1 VNQYSSN
8 DGIKWHEHPILSEE
22 SFIPLLPDDLTEEQL
37 GENVHRIITHEFP
50 RYFALVSRPKVE
62 YGMVGPTGGLLTVN
76 ALGKQ
81 AIATFPEQALVKTIK
96 VALQALPVEVE
107 LAMRVSENRL
117 KAGPVLTVEPR
128 RRKFHKLINLTLP
141 SPASSDTEKGLR
153 LLYSLTEGNSK
164 VSDLMTTDLTVT
176 LYHEHFCSRILRI
189 FSIKTP

>member
-1 VNQYSSN
+1 
-8 DGIKWHEHPILSEE
+8 
-22 SFIPLLPDDLTEEQL
+22 
-37 GENVHRIITHEFP
+37 
-50 RYFALVSRPKVE
+50 
-62 YGMVGPTGGLLTVN
+62 MVGPTGGLLMVN

-164 VSDLMTTDLTVT
+164 VNDVMTTEFNSCVI
-176 LYHEHFCSRILRI
+176 C
-189 FSIKTP
+189 

>member
-1 VNQYSSN
+1 M
-8 DGIKWHEHPILSEE
+8 
-22 SFIPLLPDDLTEEQL
+22 PDDLTEEQL

-164 VSDLMTTDLTVT
+164 VSDLLN
-176 LYHEHFCSRILRI
+176 
-189 FSIKTP
+189 

>member
-1 VNQYSSN
+1 M
-8 DGIKWHEHPILSEE
+8 
-22 SFIPLLPDDLTEEQL
+22 

-117 KAGPVLTVEPR
+117 KA
-128 RRKFHKLINLTLP
+128 
-141 SPASSDTEKGLR
+141 
-153 LLYSLTEGNSK
+153 
-164 VSDLMTTDLTVT
+164 
-176 LYHEHFCSRILRI
+176 
-189 FSIKTP
+189 